1 MSKKRSRSRVLA
13 YVLIA
18 ALLIS
23 TIFVTIQP
31 FLPAIRQK
39 DTPPPP
45 PPPPLVEQVAVP
57 SFHADSAFLFVQ
69 KQVAFGPRVPNSPA
83 HKKCAAWFVSEFKRY
98 GLTVIEQPFKAT
110 HYEGTTFNA
119 VNIIAQYKPELPKR
133 ILLAAHWDSRFQA
146 DKDETNKTKPIDGAD
161 DGASGVGVL
170 LEIARTLKASPVNV
184 GVDLLLFDVEDQ
196 GNDGGASETWCLG
209 SQYWSKNL
217 HRPGYM
223 PYSAVLLDMVGAKGA
238 RFMKEGISMQV
249 APQTVEKIWSLAAS
263 LGYGQYFNPSA
274 RAGITDDHLFVA
286 QNAKIPMIDIIG
298 TPNEGDDPFGRH
310 HHRHADNMSVID
322 KNTLKAVGQTMTAF
336 IYQTYNGVL

>member
-1 MSKKRSRSRVLA
+1 MSKRTSRSRLA
-13 YVLIA
+13 YILIA

-31 FLPAIRQK
+31 FLPAIRRN
-39 DTPPPP
+39 DTQPPPP
-45 PPPPLVEQVAVP
+45 PPPAVKQVSVP
-57 SFHADSAFLFVQ
+57 SFNTDSAFLYVQ

-83 HKKCAAWFVSEFKRY
+83 HKKCAAWFVSEFKRH

-119 VNIIAQYKPELPKR
+119 VNIIAQYRPELPKR

-146 DKDETNKTKPIDGAD
+146 DKDDTNKSKPIDGAD
-161 DGASGVGVL
+161 DGASGAGVL
-170 LEIARTLKASPVNV
+170 LEIARTLKASPVDV

-249 APQTVEKIWSLAAS
+249 APQTVEKIWSLASS
-263 LGYGQYFNPSA
+263 LGYGEYFNSSA
-274 RAGITDDHLFVA
+274 RPGITDDHLFVA
-286 QNAKIPMIDIIG
+286 QNAKIPMVDVIS
-298 TPNEGDDPFGRH
+298 TPNEGEDPFGRH

-336 IYQTYNGVL
+336 VYQTYNGVL

>member
-1 MSKKRSRSRVLA
+1 MSKRTSRSRLA
-13 YVLIA
+13 YILIA

-23 TIFVTIQP
+23 TVFVTIQP
-31 FLPAIRQK
+31 FLPSVRRES
-39 DTPPPP
+39 TPPPP
-45 PPPPLVEQVAVP
+45 PPPPPVKQVSVP
-57 SFHADSAFLFVQ
+57 TFDADSAYVFVQ
-69 KQVAFGPRVPNSPA
+69 KQVAFGPRVPNTPA
-83 HKKCAAWFVSEFKRY
+83 HKKCAAWFVTEFKRY

-110 HYEGTTFNA
+110 HYEGTTFHA

-146 DKDETNKTKPIDGAD
+146 DKDVANKNKPIDGAD

-170 LEIARTLKASPVNV
+170 MEIARTLQANPVDV
-184 GVDLLLFDVEDQ
+184 GVDLILFDVEDQ

-217 HRPGYM
+217 HRPAYM
-223 PYSAVLLDMVGAKGA
+223 PHSAVLLDMVGAKGA

-249 APQTVEKIWSLAAS
+249 APQTVEKIWNLASS
-263 LGYGQYFNPSA
+263 LGYGEYFNPATRS
-274 RAGITDDHLFVA
+274 GITDDHLFVA
-286 QNAKIPMIDIIG
+286 QNAKIPMIDVIS
-298 TPNEGDDPFGRH
+298 TPNEGEDPFGRY

-322 KNTLKAVGQTMTAF
+322 RNTLKAVGQTMTAF